1 MKQTTARERVLKGI
15 RNALIQKVENPFFY
29 VNTIEPVYA
38 PVDPVEEIAFAEALQ
53 RVGGSFVYCVD
64 ERELLMSLA
73 GLMQERGWASIY
85 CLNSSIAELL
95 GLASLNVLTNPDHID
110 QMLVGITGCEA
121 LIGRTGS
128 VLVSSVASDGRRM
141 PVFPEV
147 HLVLAYASQVVPDI
161 QQALAL
167 MTTRY
172 GEKIPSMM
180 TFITG
185 PSRTAD
191 IEKTLVM
198 GAHGPKELIVFLIDD
213 KNYPE
218 IT

>member
-1 MKQTTARERVLKGI
+1 M

-29 VNTIEPVYA
+29 VTHSDEVYA

-53 RVGGSFVYCVD
+53 RVGGQFVYCVD
-64 ERELLMSLA
+64 ERELLVSLA
-73 GLMQERGWASIY
+73 GLMQERGWPSIF
-85 CLNSSIAELL
+85 CNNQAIEELL
-95 GLASLNVLTNPDHID
+95 GFASINVVSDPGNIG
-110 QMLVGITGCEA
+110 QMTVGITGCES
-121 LIGRTGS
+121 LIGRTGTI
-128 VLVSSVASDGRRM
+128 LVSTVASSGRRM
-141 PVFPEV
+141 PFFPEV
-147 HLVLAYASQVVPDI
+147 HLVMAYASQVVPDL
-161 QQALAL
+161 QHALTKV
-167 MTTRY
+167 MSRY

-213 KNYPE
+213 KNYPD
-218 IT
+218 IS

>member
-29 VNTIEPVYA
+29 VNATEPVYA
-38 PVDPVEEIAFAEALQ
+38 AVDPVEEIAFAEALQ

-64 ERELLMSLA
+64 ERDLLLSLA
-73 GLMQERGWASIY
+73 GLMQERGWQDIV
-85 CLNSSIAELL
+85 CLNSAIAELL
-95 GLASLNVLTNPDHID
+95 GLASLNVITNPEDLH
-110 QMLVGITGCEA
+110 QMMVGMSGCEA

-141 PVFPEV
+141 PFFPEV
-147 HLVLAYASQVVPDI
+147 HLVMAYASQVVPDI
-161 QQALAL
+161 QHALSL
-167 MTTRY
+167 MTARY

-180 TFITG
+180 TFVTG